1 MNNFKNYTR
10 SCHLQD
16 VIDEINEADYCKQ
29 VISEL
34 AHYTSVEALFSI
46 LQSVSCM
53 DGCSYFVLRATNAL
67 YTNDKEEL
75 KVGYNFLI
83 KYLKKLEDGR
93 PEKCQITNYLV
104 DAKKS
109 NRFKQYIETDYLNWF
124 YSGQMTPYVISLSRI
139 IDKVSMWKQLYGRGG
154 NGVCLVLDMS
164 TMEYKSDE
172 IDINCPLP
180 ITYGKRIGFQK
191 EKELFIMT
199 IMHEYQ
205 DFLNLV
211 RDIDDLDNIIE
222 LKLQAFCNLCSFV
235 SSYFKSE
242 KWHDEQEVRIMC
254 MTKEN
259 NALCIKHDEKKRPY
273 VNVFVPLTCLKRI
286 IIGPTVRN
294 EIREGIMSNALK
306 IGLSP
311 NNIVVS
317 QEPLKL

>member
-34 AHYTSVEALFSI
+34 AHYTSVEALCSI
-46 LQSVSCM
+46 LKSVFFVE
-53 DGCSYFVLRATNAL
+53 GRSYLVLRATNAL
-67 YTNDKEEL
+67 YTNDREEL
-75 KVGYNFLI
+75 QVGYNFLI
-83 KYLKKLEDGR
+83 EYLKKLEDGR

-104 DAKKS
+104 DAKNS
-109 NRFKQYIETDYLNWF
+109 NRFKQYLETDYLNWF

-139 IDKVSMWKQLYGRGG
+139 IDKVSMWKQEYGRGG

-172 IDINCPLP
+172 IDINCPFP
-180 ITYGKRIGFQK
+180 IVYGERIGYLK
-191 EKELFIMT
+191 EKELFIKT
-199 IMHEYQ
+199 IFHNYQ
-205 DFLNLV
+205 DFLNIV
-211 RDIDDLDNIIE
+211 RDIDDLDDIIE
-222 LKLQAFCNLCSFV
+222 LKLLAFRNLCSFL

-254 MTKEN
+254 TTKEE
-259 NALCIKHDEKKRPY
+259 NAQCVKHDENRRPY
-273 VNVFVPLTCLKRI
+273 INVFVPLTCLKRI

-294 EIREGIMSNALK
+294 EIREEIMSKALR
-306 IGLSP
+306 IGLTL

-317 QEPLKL
+317 QEPLK